1 MGLLVLQKPLLLG
14 PGPVGL
20 QAPPLGLQGV
30 LHPGQ
35 VAEEG
40 LGLRGVG
47 PGGEV
52 QPGAEEVEGPLQ
64 RPPQA
69 HLQAGK
75 VQVGPRSLFQ
85 EEAHPVASGKP
96 GPEGR
101 LPLAVRAEASG
112 LVPSG
117 GLQAAGGA
125 GAEGRPQDPPV
136 EARKAKGLSFSRA
149 RASWRRLRRAA
160 KSRKSCPRKA
170 TQARWGTRLPP
181 A

>member
-52 QPGAEEVEGPLQ
+52 QPGAEEVEGPSNGPP
-64 RPPQA
+64 RPTF
-69 HLQAGK
+69 
-75 VQVGPRSLFQ
+75 R
-85 EEAHPVASGKP
+85 P
-96 GPEGR
+96 G
-101 LPLAVRAEASG
+101 
-112 LVPSG
+112 
-117 GLQAAGGA
+117 
-125 GAEGRPQDPPV
+125 
-136 EARKAKGLSFSRA
+136 
-149 RASWRRLRRAA
+149 
-160 KSRKSCPRKA
+160 KSR
-170 TQARWGTRLPP
+170 
-181 A
+181 

>member
-125 GAEGRPQDPPV
+125 GAEGRPQDPRGGEEGEGPELLPGEGLV
-136 EARKAKGLSFSRA
+136 EALEKGGEV
-149 RASWRRLRRAA
+149 
-160 KSRKSCPRKA
+160 PEV
-170 TQARWGTRLPP
+170 LPP
-181 A
+181 EGHPGQVGHEASPA